1 MEKYVEVTNKKV
13 FGKIW
18 SMFIFNILIKVMI
31 YICKIMSNSLKE
43 ICEFFN
49 ATCRK
54 ISKFLKSSQN

>member
-1 MEKYVEVTNKKV
+1 MEKYVEVINKKV

-31 YICKIMSNSLKE
+31 YICKIMLNSLKE

-49 ATCRK
+49 VICRK
-54 ISKFLKSSQN
+54 IFKFLKLF